1 MKKYIVK
8 IDNKLK
14 HAIKKMNQYGLKI
27 LLCVDLNDKLI
38 GTLSD
43 GDIRRYLENNSDL
56 DVKISLLCNKNPTY
70 FFQNQKIN
78 KKFDFKYNIIPIR

>member
-8 IDNKLK
+8 IDNKLE

-70 FFQNQKIN
+70 FFQNRVK
-78 KKFDFKYNIIPIR
+78 PRP